1 MIELA
6 EIFQCLWESCAFKR
20 DFLRGQILQKGIF
33 EAQGFVLAENLKA
46 SRALPAFSNS
56 AMDGYAVLLE
66 DCGREVELL
75 GRTLAGQKPQEA
87 LLQKGFVQK
96 VMTGSPLPSNTQAI
110 VPVELVENLA
120 NGKIKLPNEIKPNQH
135 IRLQGE
141 EIALDSVILPAY
153 RRLKSLDLGLVAT
166 QGLEKVS
173 VCKKPKIALFSTGDE
188 VIEPGQSAQAHQI
201 YNTNAISIFS
211 ILREFHHDIEYRGI
225 LPDKREVLEQR
236 LGSLKSCDVVIT
248 TGGASV
254 GDADMLK
261 STLQKLGAQILFDGV
276 CLKPG
281 RHLSVAILGECIFI
295 LLPGNPLASLL
306 HLYAIIVNFLEFL
319 SGANDCFLKAHRVRS
334 NIACTPTSGAQ
345 NLLLGVENDGIFEIF
360 KNGKFG
366 SSALINVWKNN
377 ALAMID
383 KDYGKIEALE
393 ELFCVRF
400 GAREFEA
407 QCRFINSKRSG
418 T

>member
-6 EIFQCLWESCAFKR
+6 EIFQRLWESCAFKR
-20 DFLRGQILQKGIF
+20 DFLRGQVLQKGIF
-33 EAQGFVLAENLKA
+33 EAQGFVLAESLIA

-66 DCGREVELL
+66 DSGCEVELL
-75 GRTLAGQKPQEA
+75 GRTLAGEKPQDA

-96 VMTGSPLPSNTQAI
+96 VMTGSPLPPNTQAI
-110 VPVELVENLA
+110 VPLELVENLP

-141 EIALDSVILPAY
+141 EIALDSVVLPAF
-153 RRLKSLDLGLVAT
+153 RRLKPLDLGLVAT
-166 QGLEKVS
+166 QGLEKVN

-225 LPDKREVLEQR
+225 LPDKREVLEQT

-306 HLYAIIVNFLEFL
+306 HLYAIIVSFLEFL
-319 SGANDCFLKAHRVRS
+319 SGANDCFLKAHSVRA
-334 NIACTPTSGAQ
+334 NVACIPTSGAQ
-345 NLLLGVENDGIFEIF
+345 NLLLGIENDGVFEIF

-377 ALAMID
+377 ALAIID

-400 GAREFEA
+400 GAQEFEA
-407 QCRFINSKRSG
+407 QCKFINSKRSG
-418 T
+418 K